1 MTSTTF
7 VDQQTVI
14 MASWL
19 NDVNTATYTTV
30 PAHTTAIAGKA
41 ALGANTDI
49 TSLGGLTTPL
59 SQGQGGTGA
68 TTAAGA
74 RTNLGAAA
82 SGLATASGLTQST
95 SRLLGRTT
103 AGTGAVEEI
112 SVGTGLTFAAGSLS
126 AAASVQLQPISA
138 SVAANAL
145 TISASA
151 LALDFRSATLTSG
164 TVTAVSGTPS
174 NLVVPSSATLGTTN
188 AIQSDLYIL
197 ALNNAGTIELAVV
210 NSTGGVD
217 LSETGVIST
226 TAISAAAT
234 SASVIYS
241 TTART
246 NVAYRVVGLVRSTQ
260 ATAGTWATAPS
271 LIQGQGGN
279 ALNAMMSLGYGQTVQ
294 NVAASRAPSVN
305 YYNTTGKPIFVNVA
319 LTSTTTTNA
328 SMTINGV
335 TCNGSLADSSTG
347 QPLHICGLVPPGG
360 VYSCT
365 TAAGTPSIS
374 TWVETR

>member
-30 PAHTTAIAGKA
+30 PANTTAIAGKA

-68 TTAAGA
+68 TTTAGA

-95 SRLLGRTT
+95 NKLLGRTT
-103 AGTGAVEEI
+103 ASTGAIEEI
-112 SVGTGLTFAAGSLS
+112 SVGTGLIFAAGSLS
-126 AAASVQLQPISA
+126 AATSVQVQPISA

-164 TVTAVSGTPS
+164 TVTPISGTPS

-260 ATAGTWATAPS
+260 ATAGTWATTPS

-279 ALNAMMSLGYGQTVQ
+279 ALNAMMSLGYGQTWQ
-294 NVAASRAPSVN
+294 NVVGSRALATT
-305 YYNTTGKPIFVNVA
+305 YYNTTGKPIVVCYSA
-319 LTSTTTTNA
+319 TNGA
-328 SMTINGV
+328 ANISSIVINGTITV
-335 TCNGSLADSSTG
+335 AGVQPQQGGQAMATAVIPPGASYVANQSTG
-347 QPLHICGLVPPGG
+347 GSTLN
-360 VYSCT
+360 
-365 TAAGTPSIS
+365 
-374 TWVETR
+374 TWVELR